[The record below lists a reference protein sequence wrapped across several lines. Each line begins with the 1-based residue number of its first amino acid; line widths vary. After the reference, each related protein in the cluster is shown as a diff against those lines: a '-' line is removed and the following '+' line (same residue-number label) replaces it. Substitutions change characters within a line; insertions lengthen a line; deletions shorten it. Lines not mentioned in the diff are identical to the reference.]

1 MVLILFMASTM
12 VFMLFTST
20 IAMVI
25 FFMTFTVMFVLYF
38 KTFHFLFFEFSSS
51 WLVANVIVIIA

>member
-1 MVLILFMASTM
+1 MVMIILMASTM
-12 VFMLFTST
+12 VFMHFTSA

-25 FFMTFTVMFVLYF
+25 FFMTFTVVFVHYF

-51 WLVANVIVIIA
+51 WLIANIIVIIA